1 MDTQTKRQIEVFTA
15 GCSVCSPVVDM
26 VKAMACSSCEVIVYN
41 LAEPC
46 ESKVCIDKAKTY
58 GIKSLPAVAVN
69 GKLLS
74 CCLNKGVSEEEL
86 RNVGI
91 GQSV

>member
-1 MDTQTKRQIEVFTA
+1 METKPKRKIEVFTA

-26 VKAMACSSCEVIVYN
+26 VKSMACSDCEVIVYN

-46 ESKVCIDKAKTY
+46 ESKECIDKAKAY
-58 GIKSLPAVAVN
+58 GIKALPAVAVN

-74 CCLNKGVSEEEL
+74 CCQNKGVSEIEL
-86 RNVGI
+86 RNAGI
-91 GQSV
+91 GQPV